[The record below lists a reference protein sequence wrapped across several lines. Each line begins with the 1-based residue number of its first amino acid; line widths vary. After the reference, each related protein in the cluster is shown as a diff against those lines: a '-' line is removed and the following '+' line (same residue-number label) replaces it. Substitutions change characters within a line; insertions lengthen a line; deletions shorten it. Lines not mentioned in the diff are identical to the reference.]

1 MQFAVDADG
10 TRQSAFRAYLPKAI
24 ANDPAHRL
32 HICTRAIAGKL
43 EFSAQSSGHLRA
55 ESVEVH
61 SVDGRHVR
69 VIKARREIVLT
80 SGALGTPKILLLR
93 FVRLNHRRK
102 LSSPFII

>member
-43 EFSAQSSGHLRA
+43 EFSAQSNGHLRA

-93 FVRLNHRRK
+93 FVWLNHRRK